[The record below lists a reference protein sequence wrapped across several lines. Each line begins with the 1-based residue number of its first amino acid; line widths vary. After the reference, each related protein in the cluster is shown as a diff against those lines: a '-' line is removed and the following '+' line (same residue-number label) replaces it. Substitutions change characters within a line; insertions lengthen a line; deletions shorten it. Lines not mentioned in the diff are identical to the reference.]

1 MEIPGPLKLVV
12 AVGGIFFSF
21 SYFALLQED
30 LFKKPYAGE
39 RFKSTFF
46 MMVAER
52 GVNALVALFFLMV
65 CRHFAH
71 IPSRCLYL
79 VAAKRKSLESIFS
92 PKTRYVTQ
100 DITKRSI
107 SFFFGRFLADRA

>member
-1 MEIPGPLKLVV
+1 MAFEIPGPLKLVV

-30 LFKKPYAGE
+30 LFKKPYGGE

-52 GVNALVALFFLMV
+52 GVNAVVALVFL
-65 CRHFAH
+65 
-71 IPSRCLYL
+71 L
-79 VAAKRKSLESIFS
+79 VW
-92 PKTRYVTQ
+92 
-100 DITKRSI
+100 
-107 SFFFGRFLADRA
+107 FLANFLRFASHMRSAVRYFNLFIVANNYCRYLAALD

>member
-1 MEIPGPLKLVV
+1 MHLKGGNAASASSGLPIPRPIKLAL

-21 SYFALLQED
+21 SYFAILQED

-52 GVNALVALFFLMV
+52 GVNALTAFIFILVRFRLDRALFFV
-65 CRHFAH
+65 N
-71 IPSRCLYL
+71 
-79 VAAKRKSLESIFS
+79 IF
-92 PKTRYVTQ
+92 
-100 DITKRSI
+100 I
-107 SFFFGRFLADRA
+107 